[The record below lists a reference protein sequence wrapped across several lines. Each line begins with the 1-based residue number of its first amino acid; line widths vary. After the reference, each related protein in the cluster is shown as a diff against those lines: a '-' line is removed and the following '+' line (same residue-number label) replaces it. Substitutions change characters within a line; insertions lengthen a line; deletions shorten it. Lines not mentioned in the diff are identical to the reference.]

1 MITHKSASRSTGFAA
16 LYLAA
21 ALVAAMIYFLVGTDY
36 PSVTDPVAKVDL
48 LLQNQFG
55 IHVMYLIAYVGFGLA
70 LSVLAL
76 GLQTKLAVTA
86 PAAAR
91 VGAAIGL
98 LWAGMLVASGVVYI
112 VGMASVVDL
121 PRHRPGSGR
130 HRLAG
135 HRTGRA
141 RSRRRRRRGSRW
153 DLGTAGES
161 GCTARTPTSHLADL
175 AGPGRRRCRDR
186 LHGAGSGRR
195 GGRLRTAGHRVVR
208 GTRHDPAAGAFRD
221 QPTGALRVAGR
232 RSQLTPSPH
241 PRRPR

>member
-112 VGMASVVDL
+112 VGMGSVVDL
-121 PRHRPGSGR
+121 H
-130 HRLAG
+130 A
-135 HRTGRA
+135 T
-141 RSRRRRRRGSRW
+141 
-153 DLGTAGES
+153 
-161 GCTARTPTSHLADL
+161 
-175 AGPGRRRCRDR
+175 
-186 LHGAGSGRR
+186 
-195 GGRLRTAGHRVVR
+195 
-208 GTRHDPAAGAFRD
+208 DPAAAVAAWQAIEPVALGLGGAGGEVLGG
-221 QPTGALRVAGR
+221 TWVLLVSLVALRGHQLPTWLTWLGLVVGAAGIVSTVPGLAGVAVGFGLLVIVWFAGLGMTLLR
-232 RSQLTPSPH
+232 ERAGTSQQAHSASLVGAAN
-241 PRRPR
+241 

>member
-76 GLQTKLAVTA
+76 GLQTKLAATA

-112 VGMASVVDL
+112 VGMGSVVDL
-121 PRHRPGSGR
+121 H
-130 HRLAG
+130 A
-135 HRTGRA
+135 T
-141 RSRRRRRRGSRW
+141 
-153 DLGTAGES
+153 
-161 GCTARTPTSHLADL
+161 
-175 AGPGRRRCRDR
+175 
-186 LHGAGSGRR
+186 
-195 GGRLRTAGHRVVR
+195 
-208 GTRHDPAAGAFRD
+208 DPAAAVAAWQAIEPVALGLGGAGGEVLGG
-221 QPTGALRVAGR
+221 TWVLLVSLVALRGHQLPTWLTWLGLVVGAAGIVSTVPGLAGVAVGFGLLVIVWFAGLGMTLLR
-232 RSQLTPSPH
+232 ERSGTSPQAH
-241 PRRPR
+241 SASLVGAAN